1 MNSTKSMYALHIC
14 NQCYYATLKK
24 DNDYEFQL
32 LQLSCKYYKKWGSL
46 VYRAINRWHSIWR
59 KNWEKSRGRNRQN
72 WERQGISLIET
83 KIPAIRS
90 KQNYHIFR
98 QLFWKYYIF
107 RQLFWKKL
115 NISFRRKTTSRI
127 RLQGPG
133 TTRRAN
139 LESQDLDICGCCP
152 QFSRPSTSRGWKI
165 GKTSSFL
172 IIATFLRFPCWRAS
186 PPLPS
191 SCLDRPHIPVM
202 LDRLRFLHQC
212 ITPSHPA
219 TSTITMDQPIC
230 SEHQNMALQRTIQH
244 PSLSSPTNKYVL
256 LLHQQCPVPLFNVSV
271 FLNLMCMRT
280 RNILE
285 YIFPWKWVF
294 MSIEDV

>member
-1 MNSTKSMYALHIC
+1 MVFFNIRPIIQSWDSPAIC
-14 NQCYYATLKK
+14 NEQHQIHLWIMYNQCCYAIFEKGQWVRVAIVAM
-24 DNDYEFQL
+24 F
-32 LQLSCKYYKKWGSL
+32 LQILQKWGSL

-83 KIPAIRS
+83 KIPSIRS
-90 KQNYHIFR
+90 KQSSHIFR
-98 QLFWKYYIF
+98 QLYSEK
-107 RQLFWKKL
+107 QH
-115 NISFRRKTTSRI
+115 ISFIRKTTSRI

-133 TTRRAN
+133 TTRGAN

-152 QFSRPSTSRGWKI
+152 HFSWPFTSRGWKI

-244 PSLSSPTNKYVL
+244 PSLSSPTSKYYYCINSVL
-256 LLHQQCPVPLFNVSV
+256 
-271 FLNLMCMRT
+271 FLYLMCLYSWT
-280 RNILE
+280 
-285 YIFPWKWVF
+285 
-294 MSIEDV
+294 